1 MKKIAIIGN
10 PNSGKTT
17 LFNKLTGKNQHV
29 GNWPGITIDKKVGTF
44 TYKDTK
50 FEITDLPGIYS
61 LSTYT
66 QEEIVSREYILQN
79 KPDLILNIVDGLNL
93 ERNLYLTLQIKSLGI
108 PMLTAVNFSDDL
120 IKENVTLDVKSLSE
134 NLGINSV
141 CISAKNSEN
150 LEALLNEIYQGDNS
164 LLAKNLYSDNIQIV
178 LDNIKELIKDKTPFN
193 EFYASKI
200 LDGEETNL
208 LSKSENE
215 QIDTIIDD
223 MSLKDRSMIMADNM
237 YGAIE
242 KIVSKCIKAEK
253 KITITEK
260 IDKIL
265 MHKFL
270 CIPIFLLIMF
280 TIFSITFGGVGSFFS
295 DGIDV
300 FINDIIASNFIDFL
314 ASVSAPEW
322 FISLIGDGIIAGV
335 GGILTFL
342 PQIIILFLFL
352 SLLEDSGYL
361 ARIAFIMDSLLNKI
375 GLSGKSFIP
384 MLMGFGCTTPAV
396 MSARTMENE
405 QDRKM
410 TILITPFMS
419 CSAKL
424 PVYALFIG
432 AFFTHNQGLI
442 TFSIYI
448 LGIII
453 AIISGL
459 IFKATIFKGI
469 NSNFVLELPKYRLPQ
484 FSSTMRNVT
493 TRAKDFIIKAGTI
506 IFAMSVLIWFM
517 QNFTPGFVMT
527 DNTSES
533 ILGILGGFIAPIF
546 TPLGFGTPEA
556 SVSLLTGL
564 IAKESVVSTM
574 GVLYSSGGDLEVL
587 KQTLQNLFTP
597 LSGYAFMAFT
607 LLYVPCISAFATI
620 KREMGS
626 FKWALGAA
634 AYQTGVAYIVALII
648 FQVGSLII

>member
-29 GNWPGITIDKKVGTF
+29 GNWPGITTDKKIGTF
-44 TYKDTK
+44 TYNNTK

-120 IKENVTLDVKSLSE
+120 EKENVTLNTKLLSE
-134 NLGINSV
+134 GLGINTV
-141 CISAKNSEN
+141 CISAKKSNN
-150 LEALLNEIYQGDNS
+150 LESLLNEIYCGNNS
-164 LLAKNLYSDNIQIV
+164 VKPINMYNDNIHTL
-178 LDNIKELIKDKTPFN
+178 LDTIRGVIEDKTDFA

-200 LDGEETNL
+200 LDGEETSL
-208 LSKSENE
+208 LSASENE
-215 QIDTIIDD
+215 LVDKLIAD
-223 MSLKDRSMIMADNM
+223 MNIKDRSMIMAHNM

-242 KIVSKCIKAEK
+242 KIVLKCINSDK
-253 KITITEK
+253 KVTITEK
-260 IDKIL
+260 IDKIVMNKL
-265 MHKFL
+265 L
-270 CIPIFLLIMF
+270 CLPIFVLIMY
-280 TIFSITFGGVGSFFS
+280 TIFNITFGSAGSFLS
-295 DGIDV
+295 DGIDI
-300 FINDIIASNFIDFL
+300 FINDIIAGNFIDFL
-314 ASVSAPEW
+314 VAISAPEW
-322 FISLIGDGIIAGV
+322 FISLIGDGIVAGV

-432 AFFTHNQGLI
+432 AFFKENQGLI

-453 AIISGL
+453 AIISGY

-484 FSSTMRNVT
+484 FTSTMRNIY
-493 TRAKDFIIKAGTI
+493 TRGKDFVIKAGTI

-517 QNFTPGFVMT
+517 QNFTPGFVIT

-556 SVSLLTGL
+556 SISLLTGL

-574 GVLYSSGGDLEVL
+574 GVLYASGGDLQLL

-597 LSGYAFMAFT
+597 LSSYAFMAFT

-620 KREMGS
+620 KREMRS
-626 FKWALGAA
+626 FKWAIGAA

>member
-29 GNWPGITIDKKVGTF
+29 GNWPGITTDKKVGTF
-44 TYKDTK
+44 TYNDIK
-50 FEITDLPGIYS
+50 FELTDLPGIYS

-66 QEEIVSREYILQN
+66 QEEIVSREYILKS

-108 PMLTAVNFSDDL
+108 PMLTVVNFSDDL
-120 IKENVTLDVKSLSE
+120 EKENVVLDIKALTE

-141 CISAKNSEN
+141 IISAKKSNN
-150 LEALLNEIYQGDNS
+150 LEMLLHNISQGN
-164 LLAKNLYSDNIQIV
+164 NIKPINMYNDDINII
-178 LDNIKELIKDKTPFN
+178 LDNIKNLIQEKTEFN

-208 LSKSENE
+208 LSESENKYINE
-215 QIDTIIDD
+215 LIANMNI
-223 MSLKDRSMIMADNM
+223 KDRSMIMADNM

-242 KIVSKCIKAEK
+242 KIVKKCVISDK
-253 KITITEK
+253 KITTTEK

-265 MHKFL
+265 MNKFL
-270 CIPIFLLIMF
+270 CIPIFLLIMYS
-280 TIFSITFGGVGSFFS
+280 IFSITFGSVGGFFS

-300 FINDIIASNFIDFL
+300 FINDIISGNFIDFL
-314 ASVSAPEW
+314 TNVYAPEW

-432 AFFTHNQGLI
+432 AFFKENQGLI

-448 LGIII
+448 LGIIV

-484 FSSTMRNVT
+484 FTSTMRNIY
-493 TRAKDFIIKAGTI
+493 TRGKDFVIKAGTI

-517 QNFTPGFVMT
+517 QNFTPGLVMT
-527 DNTSES
+527 NNTSES
-533 ILGILGGFIAPIF
+533 MLGILGALIAPIF

-556 SVSLLTGL
+556 SISLLTGL

-574 GVLYSSGGDLEVL
+574 GVLYSSGGDLEAL
-587 KQTLQNLFTP
+587 KQTLQSLFTP

-620 KREMGS
+620 KREMRS
-626 FKWALGAA
+626 FKWAIGAA

-648 FQVGSLII
+648 FQFGSLVF